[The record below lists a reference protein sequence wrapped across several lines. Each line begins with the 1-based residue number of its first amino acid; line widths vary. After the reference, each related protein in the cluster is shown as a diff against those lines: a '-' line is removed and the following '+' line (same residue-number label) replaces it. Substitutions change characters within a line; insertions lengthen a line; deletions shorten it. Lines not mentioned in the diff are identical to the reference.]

1 MVSEVFL
8 FSQCVIPGGHPIGNN
23 CFFYS
28 DLRTFRALFLNLY
41 YSINLHPNPP
51 YPLKQKREQIERVL
65 KGKLFINTVQQS
77 NSPTAKNILKCNS
90 LLYSSIYILFN
101 YIYILQSGCFVGH
114 CWTCWIELFQPSNI
128 HRPTKT
134 AKKNIC
140 WTCWT
145 PSNSIFLIVNFAN
158 SIIIS
163 NFIYESPPL
172 LDGWTVGSKNN
183 KNYFKNIS

>member
-101 YIYILQSGCFVGH
+101 YIYILQSGCFVGR
-114 CWTCWIELFQPSNI
+114 CWDVLGLSIFN
-128 HRPTKT
+128 RPTFTVQQKQQ
-134 AKKNIC
+134 K
-140 WTCWT
+140 
-145 PSNSIFLIVNFAN
+145 SH
-158 SIIIS
+158 
-163 NFIYESPPL
+163 L
-172 LDGWTVGSKNN
+172 LDVLDAIQQYFPNSK
-183 KNYFKNIS
+183 FC

>member
-1 MVSEVFL
+1 M
-8 FSQCVIPGGHPIGNN
+8 
-23 CFFYS
+23 
-28 DLRTFRALFLNLY
+28 
-41 YSINLHPNPP
+41 
-51 YPLKQKREQIERVL
+51 KR
-65 KGKLFINTVQQS
+65 KLFRNTVQQS
-77 NSPTAKNILKCNS
+77 NRPTRKNILKCNS
-90 LLYSSIYILFN
+90 LLYSSIYFLFN
-101 YIYILQSGCFVGH
+101 YIYILHRCCFVGR
-114 CWTCWIELFQPSNI
+114 CWTCWIDRFQPSNI
-128 HRPTKT
+128 RHPTKKRNN
-134 AKKNIC
+134 AVC